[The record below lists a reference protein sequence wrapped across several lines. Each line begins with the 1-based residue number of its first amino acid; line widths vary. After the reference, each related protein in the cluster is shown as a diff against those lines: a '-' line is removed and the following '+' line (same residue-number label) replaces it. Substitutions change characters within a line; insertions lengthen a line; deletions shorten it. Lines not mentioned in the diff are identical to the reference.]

1 MGVSLDGWKASVPFA
16 EDVKIWGSRG
26 KKRRKK
32 KTLSADLATLGHF
45 PSPKKGGGEKPRTRA
60 KVREGE
66 MKKEKKKKKKQQEEA
81 SRSREEDPGWTS
93 QLRMQ
98 KNTTRIPTALGCQG
112 ARTRCSIREIF
123 QQQRILSSRCL
134 KSGGLVYLL
143 LLSLGGFN
151 ATAEESRSQ
160 PLEKEKEKKKKLN
173 GDLQKYKYL
182 YLQQN
187 KMLYVRKIFFQG
199 TWELFRQHTRY
210 KNGKQKNPKRRF
222 KYFGIESPLY
232 SIV

>member
-1 MGVSLDGWKASVPFA
+1 MASFIYFYSLLVDL
-16 EDVKIWGSRG
+16 
-26 KKRRKK
+26 
-32 KTLSADLATLGHF
+32 TLQ
-45 PSPKKGGGEKPRTRA
+45 PKKA
-60 KVREGE
+60 AHNHW
-66 MKKEKKKKKKQQEEA
+66 KKKKKKE
-81 SRSREEDPGWTS
+81 
-93 QLRMQ
+93 
-98 KNTTRIPTALGCQG
+98 
-112 ARTRCSIREIF
+112 
-123 QQQRILSSRCL
+123 
-134 KSGGLVYLL
+134 
-143 LLSLGGFN
+143 
-151 ATAEESRSQ
+151 
-160 PLEKEKEKKKKLN
+160 KKLN

>member
-32 KTLSADLATLGHF
+32 NTFRRFGNSGPLSVA
-45 PSPKKGGGEKPRTRA
+45 KKGRRGKTPHKSQSAGGGDEK
-60 KVREGE
+60 G
-66 MKKEKKKKKKQQEEA
+66 KEKKKKQQEEA

-160 PLEKEKEKKKKLN
+160 PLEKEKEKRKKAE
-173 GDLQKYKYL
+173 
-182 YLQQN
+182 
-187 KMLYVRKIFFQG
+187 R
-199 TWELFRQHTRY
+199 
-210 KNGKQKNPKRRF
+210 
-222 KYFGIESPLY
+222 
-232 SIV
+232 